1 MIDNGN
7 ELGKKGKRKLRKGS
21 EKVPFGSL
29 KLQEVEKRE
38 TRKSCTRFFA
48 ARNAFIFLAK
58 SVFES
63 TQFSPLCESHVHIL
77 VLDN

>member
-29 KLQEVEKRE
+29 KTSGSREK
-38 TRKSCTRFFA
+38 RKSCTRFFA

-63 TQFSPLCESHVHIL
+63 TQFSTLCESHVHIL